1 MNVKFSPQALRCR
14 VARAELDLLL
24 AGRAVAL
31 EVELPRNHKFR
42 VSVQPS
48 STGAWQLDSDPTG
61 LWLTIPRA
69 ALQSLADAL
78 PSKEGVEH
86 SFPIGDGREVKVSF
100 EVDVRDRKRTPGA

>member
-14 VARAELDLLL
+14 ATRAELELLL
-24 AGRAVAL
+24 AGRAISLA
-31 EVELPRNHKFR
+31 VELPRNHKFR

-48 STGAWQLDSDPTG
+48 PASAWQLDSDPTG

-69 ALQSLADAL
+69 ALHSLAEGL

-86 SFPIGDGREVKVSF
+86 AFPVAEGREVTVSF
-100 EVDVRDRKRTPGA
+100 EVDVRDRQRSG